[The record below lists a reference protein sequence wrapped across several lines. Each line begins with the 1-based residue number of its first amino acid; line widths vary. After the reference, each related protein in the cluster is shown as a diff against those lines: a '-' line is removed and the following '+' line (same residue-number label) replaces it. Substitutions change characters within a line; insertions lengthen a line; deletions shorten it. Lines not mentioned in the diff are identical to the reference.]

1 MFKYEYAVKFVCGKS
16 DPKLLAPGQY
26 WTAIN
31 VHNPIEKAERFE
43 FRKKFVIA
51 PPNEKPGKPTD
62 FVRFD
67 LPPDYA
73 MEIDSADILRHL
85 GDVSFAKGF
94 VVIQS
99 ATELDVVAVYTAAP
113 QAARAGISAMH
124 MERVPAR
131 IIA

>member
-16 DPKLLAPGQY
+16 DGKLLAPGLY

-31 VHNPIEKAERFE
+31 VHNPIMKAERFE

-51 PPNEKPGKPTD
+51 PPGEKAGKPTE
-62 FVRFD
+62 FFSFD

-73 MEIDSADILRHL
+73 MEIDRDDILRHL
-85 GDVSFAKGF
+85 GGVSFAKGF

-99 ATELDVVAVYTAAP
+99 ASELDVVAIYTAAP
-113 QAARAGISAMH
+113 AARTGISTMH
-124 MERVPAR
+124 VERIPAR